1 MNYRTPALL
10 AITLLSVTALE
21 AGPPTFDV
29 ASVKISKAEDS
40 AILMGNGMIDAAS
53 GRIRVPSVGGTVN
66 MTNWSLSMC
75 VWAAWDLS
83 PEQLSRPSWMNFD
96 RYDIVAKTSP
106 QASQADRRLMLQSL
120 LAERFKLATHRETKE
135 LSSYALVAAKNGPKL
150 KASTGDLLLP
160 VVFAPPARFI
170 GQGSTMQALAGV
182 LGRPAGRPVVDQ
194 TGIAGTFDFSLTYTT
209 DDPADTGPSI
219 FTALQE
225 QLGLKLEPQK
235 SQIEFLVVDHAERVP
250 TEN

>member
-83 PEQLSRPSWMNFD
+83 PE
-96 RYDIVAKTSP
+96 
-106 QASQADRRLMLQSL
+106 
-120 LAERFKLATHRETKE
+120 
-135 LSSYALVAAKNGPKL
+135 
-150 KASTGDLLLP
+150 
-160 VVFAPPARFI
+160 
-170 GQGSTMQALAGV
+170 
-182 LGRPAGRPVVDQ
+182 
-194 TGIAGTFDFSLTYTT
+194 
-209 DDPADTGPSI
+209 
-219 FTALQE
+219 
-225 QLGLKLEPQK
+225 
-235 SQIEFLVVDHAERVP
+235 
-250 TEN
+250 

>member
-1 MNYRTPALL
+1 
-10 AITLLSVTALE
+10 
-21 AGPPTFDV
+21 
-29 ASVKISKAEDS
+29 
-40 AILMGNGMIDAAS
+40 
-53 GRIRVPSVGGTVN
+53 
-66 MTNWSLSMC
+66 
-75 VWAAWDLS
+75 
-83 PEQLSRPSWMNFD
+83 
-96 RYDIVAKTSP
+96 
-106 QASQADRRLMLQSL
+106 
-120 LAERFKLATHRETKE
+120 
-135 LSSYALVAAKNGPKL
+135 
-150 KASTGDLLLP
+150 
-160 VVFAPPARFI
+160 
-170 GQGSTMQALAGV
+170 MQALAGV